1 MGVMEEK
8 GGDQKLE
15 EGQEKGIVKEV
26 VGEKE
31 VAVVTEAS
39 QSLSQ
44 SQPQTETRVTR
55 LQAQH
60 PVTPIQVVPRS
71 ASPPTAA
78 AAQQSRAP
86 PQVYSSRFLFGWYMG

>member
-1 MGVMEEK
+1 MGVIEEK
-8 GGDQKLE
+8 GDLE
-15 EGQEKGIVKEV
+15 EGQEKDAVKEV
-26 VGEKE
+26 EGEEKE
-31 VAVVTEAS
+31 VEVVVEAAS

-60 PVTPIQVVPRS
+60 PVTPIQVVPHG

-78 AAQQSRAP
+78 TAAAASFQQTRAP
-86 PQVYSSRFLFGWYMG
+86 PQVYST